1 MRRSAQVDS
10 FALARHAP
18 HFTRMR
24 IFGIAMAFLV
34 GATLDPTEAD
44 RVRAAYEKLG
54 GVAIEAKPAAAL
66 PEGAEF
72 ARIDVTPRMRSA
84 SFGHTTTLI
93 VPVPSADAGGGPIQ
107 FWVQYGKSTNA
118 PARLFGPFPL

>member
-1 MRRSAQVDS
+1 
-10 FALARHAP
+10 
-18 HFTRMR
+18 MR
-24 IFGIAMAFLV
+24 IFAIAMAFLL
-34 GATLDPTEAD
+34 GATLDPAQAD

-54 GVAIEAKPAAAL
+54 GVAVEAKPAAAL
-66 PEGAEF
+66 PGRVEF

-93 VPVPSADAGGGPIQ
+93 VPVPSTDAGAASAE
-107 FWVQYGKSTNA
+107 FWVEYGRSTNT

>member
-1 MRRSAQVDS
+1 
-10 FALARHAP
+10 
-18 HFTRMR
+18 MR
-24 IFGIAMAFLV
+24 IFAIAMAFLV
-34 GATLDPTEAD
+34 GATLDPAEAD

-118 PARLFGPFPL
+118 PSRLFGPFPL

>member
-1 MRRSAQVDS
+1 
-10 FALARHAP
+10 
-18 HFTRMR
+18 MR
-24 IFGIAMAFLV
+24 IFAIAMAFLV
-34 GATLDPTEAD
+34 GATLDPAEAD

-93 VPVPSADAGGGPIQ
+93 VPVPSTAGAAPTQ

-118 PARLFGPFPL
+118 PSRLFGPFPL

>member
-1 MRRSAQVDS
+1 MWTTAAAV
-10 FALARHAP
+10 RHFRQMKA
-18 HFTRMR
+18 
-24 IFGIAMAFLV
+24 FGIAVAFLL
-34 GATLDPTEAD
+34 GATLDPAQAD

-54 GVAIEAKPAAAL
+54 APAVEAKPAKAL
-66 PEGAEF
+66 PDGVEV

-93 VPVPSADAGGGPIQ
+93 VPLSSTDAGAAPTQ

-118 PARLFGPFPL
+118 LARLFGPFTPISR

>member
-1 MRRSAQVDS
+1 MQV
-10 FALARHAP
+10 P
-18 HFTRMR
+18 P
-24 IFGIAMAFLV
+24 
-34 GATLDPTEAD
+34 GAVTVTETVA
-44 RVRAAYEKLG
+44 VCEP
-54 GVAIEAKPAAAL
+54 GVPIEAKPAPAL
-66 PEGAEF
+66 PEGVEF

-93 VPVPSADAGGGPIQ
+93 VPVPSADAGAAPTQ

>member
-1 MRRSAQVDS
+1 
-10 FALARHAP
+10 
-18 HFTRMR
+18 
-24 IFGIAMAFLV
+24 MAFLL
-34 GATLDPTEAD
+34 GATLDPAQAD

-54 GVAIEAKPAAAL
+54 GVASPAAAL
-66 PEGAEF
+66 PRRVEF

-93 VPVPSADAGGGPIQ
+93 VPVPSTDAGAASAE
-107 FWVQYGKSTNA
+107 FWVEYRRSTNT